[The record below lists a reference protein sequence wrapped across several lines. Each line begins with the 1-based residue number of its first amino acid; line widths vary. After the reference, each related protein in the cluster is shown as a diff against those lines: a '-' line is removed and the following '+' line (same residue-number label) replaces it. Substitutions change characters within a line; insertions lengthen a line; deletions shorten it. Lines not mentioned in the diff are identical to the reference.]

1 MSQLDRLKEELIS
14 ALKEHHSDRLGVLR
28 LLKNS
33 LDIKAKEGTAIDDAV
48 FKAVAQ
54 AEVKKRQ
61 DAIAL
66 YEQAGAKEKA
76 DAEQA
81 EIDILQDYLP
91 PALTEAEIEQVVKN
105 TITQTGATTA
115 ADMGRVMAA
124 LKEPLAGRANMGQ
137 VSNLVR
143 QLLA

>member
-1 MSQLDRLKEELIS
+1 MSQLERLQEDLIS
-14 ALKEHHSDRLGVLR
+14 ALKEHHSERLGVLR

-33 LDIKAKEGTAIDDAV
+33 LDIKAKEGTEIDDNV
-48 FKAVAQ
+48 FNTVAQ

-66 YEQAGAKEKA
+66 YEQAEARDKA
-76 DAEQA
+76 DVEQA

-91 PALTEAEIEQVVKN
+91 PALTQAEIEQLVKE
-105 TITQTGATTA
+105 IIAQTGATTV

-124 LKEPLAGRANMGQ
+124 LKEPIAGRANMGQ

-143 QLLA
+143 QLLS